1 MKTCTKC
8 GVEQS
13 LDRFYKGKTY
23 RSKDGYSYRCIK
35 CIRSDSLKYTAS
47 KARVGT
53 RKPYLNMV
61 RPSIYPG
68 VVEVK
73 LYGKNDLWLIVD
85 IEDFERYS
93 DYKFY
98 TASGY
103 VCVAPETQ
111 KILLHRLIVD
121 FEIVDHINRNKL
133 DNRKANLRSA
143 THGQNMINSGL
154 RKDNK
159 SGYKGVYLNNKS
171 YEVQITSNGKR
182 VYIGVYKTAVE
193 AALAYDEAAKKY
205 HGEFAYLNF
214 PDGVP
219 ND

>member
-23 RSKDGYSYRCIK
+23 RSKDGYSYRCISCSRAHCLSYENSGRRIK
-35 CIRSDSLKYTAS
+35 Q
-47 KARVGT
+47 RV
-53 RKPYLNMV
+53 PYSNIV
-61 RPSIYPG
+61 RPSIHLG
-68 VVEVK
+68 AVEVK
-73 LYGKNDLWLIVD
+73 VYGDNDLWLIVD

-111 KILLHRLIVD
+111 KVLLHRLIVD

-214 PDGVP
+214 PDGVL

>member
-23 RSKDGYSYRCIK
+23 RSKDGYSYRCIS
-35 CIRSDSLKYTAS
+35 CSRAHCLSYENSGSRIRQ
-47 KARVGT
+47 RV
-53 RKPYLNMV
+53 PYSNII
-61 RPSIYPG
+61 RPSIFPG
-68 VVEVK
+68 AIEVK
-73 LYGKNDLWLIVD
+73 VYGKNDLWFTID
-85 IEDFERYS
+85 IDDFKLYS

-103 VCVAPETQ
+103 VSITPETQ
-111 KILLHRLIVD
+111 KLLLHRLIVD

-159 SGYKGVYLNNKS
+159 SGYKGVFQNKKS
-171 YEVQITSNGKR
+171 YQARIRLNGKR
-182 VYIGVYKTAVE
+182 VYIGVYKDPVE

-219 ND
+219 NE